1 MAAAVGIGRFV
12 YTPILPEM
20 MAAGGWSGSTAGL
33 VASANY
39 LGYLAGAVATAAGC
53 FSKDLRHWLLV
64 ALVVSATTTA
74 AMAATD
80 MPGVAAVIRFISGCA
95 SALVFVCCSTLVLQR
110 LEAIGDSRLSAIHFA
125 GIGAGIL
132 VSAVVVSLI
141 AQWHG
146 SWRTMWLAS
155 AAVAFIVVPLA
166 GWLIPPSLVPA
177 SPSVAPGDSVRESD
191 SRQRIN
197 TPLMLLTIA
206 YGLFGFGYV
215 ITATFIVTI
224 VRNDAGISGLEP
236 WIWGV
241 VGVAAMP
248 SIALWTGLAK
258 RIGVLPAYA
267 AASFI
272 LGLGVMASV
281 EWPSALGLLIAAAI
295 LGSALMGLTSL
306 AFMAARQMVSGSPQR
321 PIGLLTASFAVGQ
334 TLGPAVAG
342 YMVDQ
347 LGSFRAPSLI
357 AAGLLAFA
365 ALLALAA
372 ARLMRK
378 KPEERMLPR

>member
-1 MAAAVGIGRFV
+1 
-12 YTPILPEM
+12 
-20 MAAGGWSGSTAGL
+20 
-33 VASANY
+33 
-39 LGYLAGAVATAAGC
+39 
-53 FSKDLRHWLLV
+53 
-64 ALVVSATTTA
+64 
-74 AMAATD
+74 
-80 MPGVAAVIRFISGCA
+80 
-95 SALVFVCCSTLVLQR
+95 
-110 LEAIGDSRLSAIHFA
+110 
-125 GIGAGIL
+125 
-132 VSAVVVSLI
+132 
-141 AQWHG
+141 
-146 SWRTMWLAS
+146 
-155 AAVAFIVVPLA
+155 
-166 GWLIPPSLVPA
+166 
-177 SPSVAPGDSVRESD
+177 
-191 SRQRIN
+191 
-197 TPLMLLTIA
+197 
-206 YGLFGFGYV
+206 
-215 ITATFIVTI
+215 
-224 VRNDAGISGLEP
+224 
-236 WIWGV
+236 
-241 VGVAAMP
+241 MP